1 MKRKCFLYCNGLMEH
16 LCYCNGNGHGTSL
29 RNLHAYATIPPDH
42 TWFKRPGHFNGT
54 VDAFSKIIRNEGFA
68 SLWSGL
74 SPTLLMALP
83 STMVYFTLY
92 DSARSK
98 LSRANGHNPR
108 DPPLWISVFSG
119 ALARASAATVI
130 SPLELIRT
138 KIQSQKLSYFQVGE
152 AIRVSIQTQGLL
164 SLWRGLGPTLLRD
177 VPFSSI
183 YWLNYEF
190 YKKQF
195 KQTDPTFLFSFA
207 AGATAGTVAAV
218 VTLPFDVVKTHR
230 QIELGERELL
240 KAEAGKILSRDSSTM
255 HIMKRIHSQ
264 SGFSGLFSGLVPR
277 IIKVAPA
284 CAIMISTYEFGKSFF
299 RELNRS
305 NQSLTQFIL
314 DKV

>member
-1 MKRKCFLYCNGLMEH
+1 MEH
-16 LCYCNGNGHGTSL
+16 ICYCNGNGNGTSL
-29 RNLHAYATIPPDH
+29 RSLHAYAPIPSEN
-42 TWFKRPGHFNGT
+42 TWFRRPGHFTGT
-54 VDAFSKIIRNEGFA
+54 ADAFFKIIRNEGMA

-74 SPTLLMALP
+74 SPTLIMALP

-92 DSARSK
+92 DSVRTK
-98 LSRANGHNPR
+98 LAKFNGYNVR
-108 DPPLWISVFSG
+108 DPPLWIPVCSG

-138 KIQSQKLSYFQVGE
+138 KIQSKKLSYRQVCE
-152 AIRVSIQTQGLL
+152 AIKVSVQTQGVL

-195 KQTDPTFLFSFA
+195 SQTDPTFFFSFA
-207 AGATAGTVAAV
+207 AGAAAGTVSAV

-230 QIELGERELL
+230 QIELGEKELL
-240 KAEAGKILSRDSSTM
+240 KSESRKIISKESSTI
-255 HIMKRIHSQ
+255 HIMKRIHAE
-264 SGFSGLFSGLVPR
+264 SGLSGLFSGLVPR

-299 RELNRS
+299 REFNMS
-305 NQSLTQFIL
+305 NKSLKEFVL